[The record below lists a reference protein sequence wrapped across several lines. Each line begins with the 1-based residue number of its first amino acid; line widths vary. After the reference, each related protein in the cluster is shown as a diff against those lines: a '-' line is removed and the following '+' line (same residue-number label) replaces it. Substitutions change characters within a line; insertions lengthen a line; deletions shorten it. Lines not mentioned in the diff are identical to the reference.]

1 MRRLNLFIDD
11 ETFIKLK
18 TLPGTMTEHIKIA
31 IRDYLKDLYKV
42 SASASQSQRKEES
55 DNE

>member
-1 MRRLNLFIDD
+1 MRRLNLFVD
-11 ETFIKLK
+11 EDTFIQLK
-18 TLPGTMTEHIKIA
+18 SLPGTMTEHIKLA

-42 SASASQSQRKEES
+42 SASASQSLRKEES